1 MRACFD
7 FFGAKKLGGARSPGP
22 SPCYRPAKRS
32 KLEFMTIYERI
43 AAFSMDSDLVF
54 HRVCECGDK
63 LWCSA
68 GPTISTR
75 VEILCINTKLYNFD
89 VVEERTATKYIQIS

>member
-7 FFGAKKLGGARSPGP
+7 FLGQKNWRGARSPGP
-22 SPCYRPAKRS
+22 SPCYRPVKSS

-43 AAFSMDSDLVF
+43 AAFSMDSGIF

-75 VEILCINTKLYNFD
+75 VEILCINTKLYNSD